1 MERSNMNWETYANS
15 LLAIILGLMQG
26 CLEWVPVSSEAF
38 LMIYLIAVIK
48 LDPSTALATSLLLHF
63 STMLTVLLFFKKEF
77 KEAVN
82 VLFNALNRNKDNII
96 RGKSV
101 FKLLWTS
108 LLGSAISGGAI
119 YILYINL
126 LAIVEESFLEFAGL
140 VVLTLIG
147 IAMIFT
153 SLIMRKSFKG
163 FKSLEDLNCM
173 DDLLGGLIQGL
184 AVIPGISRS
193 GITLTFFLYRRFK
206 KEDALT
212 CSFLIY
218 APAVAL
224 STSYYLLSGNIA
236 NIVRNI
242 NGAFFFIAFISTF
255 VISLLTIKSFVYIAE
270 KLSFSRFLFFFGLL
284 IFLLNL
290 SLLVSII

>member
-1 MERSNMNWETYANS
+1 MSWGIYANS
-15 LLAIILGLMQG
+15 LLAVILGLIQG
-26 CLEWVPVSSEAF
+26 CLEWIPVSSEAF
-38 LMIYLIAVIK
+38 LMIYLISVVK
-48 LDPSTALATSLLLHF
+48 LDPSTALAISLLLHF

-77 KEAVN
+77 KEALN
-82 VLFNALNRNKDNII
+82 TLINILNRDKENNI

-119 YILYINL
+119 FILYINL

-140 VVLTLIG
+140 VILALIG

-153 SLIMRKSFKG
+153 GLIMRKSFKG
-163 FKSLEDLNCM
+163 FKSLEDLNYM
-173 DDLLGGLIQGL
+173 DGLLGGLIQGL

-193 GITLTFFLYRRFK
+193 GVTLTFFLYRKLK
-206 KEDALT
+206 KEDAVV

-218 APAVAL
+218 VPAVIL
-224 STSYYLLSGNIA
+224 STSYYLLSGDIINIIRDV
-236 NIVRNI
+236 NVL
-242 NGAFFFIAFISTF
+242 FLSIAFISSF

-270 KLSFSRFLFFFGLL
+270 KLSFSKFLIFFGLL
-284 IFLLNL
+284 IFLFNF
-290 SLLVSII
+290 SLLVLMI